1 MCLALLLSHI
11 TDPCSKCSGH
21 AQDCFRPVARDSRL
35 MPSALPFPSTEEA
48 RAHRLCIVPSEQTH
62 PDTHLLGSNAPA
74 NSLPLFP
81 CRPPSP
87 QTHTSS
93 IDSPV
98 FSKLS
103 LSFEFSLRSSLS
115 PQQRPSDKQSEKN
128 ARGVVSGV
136 GDGSKS
142 KRRGCCDVESW
153 GWRFMPSMHHCL
165 GT

>member
-1 MCLALLLSHI
+1 MRLASLLFPHHI
-11 TDPCSKCSGH
+11 SMLQSSSH
-21 AQDCFRPVARDSRL
+21 AQDFVRSVARDSRL
-35 MPSALPFPSTEEA
+35 MPSALPVPSTEGA
-48 RAHRLCIVPSEQTH
+48 RAHRVCIVPSEQTH
-62 PDTHLLGSNAPA
+62 PDTDLLGSNAPS
-74 NSLPLFP
+74 NSLPLFLADLQV
-81 CRPPSP
+81 

-142 KRRGCCDVESW
+142 KRRGCCAKLAYGSGIKKPASTSAD
-153 GWRFMPSMHHCL
+153 
-165 GT
+165 